1 MWGKLK
7 GIVGKTHKKHSRW
20 KRLELWNEEEGFMCL
35 SEETSLHVCVYHMCV
50 KGTKTSA
57 KEVGQGGE
65 KRGIYVMREK

>member
-1 MWGKLK
+1 
-7 GIVGKTHKKHSRW
+7 
-20 KRLELWNEEEGFMCL
+20 MCL